1 MNEQDRL
8 DVLSRLPESL
18 RPLAAHVPA
27 RRVQLALDLVDRRL
41 NGLTVMSEAITRRH
55 NVSAILRSAE
65 AFGLHDAHLITD
77 TFNPSVGAAKGA
89 ERWLEITLHAR
100 ASECF
105 AALRAQGFRCYIAD
119 FTEDARSPDDVDV
132 STPLA
137 VLFGSE
143 LMGVSEEARALADGV
158 VMIPMRGLTQ
168 SLNVSAAASV
178 ILHRLSTRR
187 ALVPGAIGVHGE
199 ARERFLRRT
208 LEREHDRR
216 VAEQAWW
223 GTNDEGQV
231 EPAEES

>member
-55 NVSAILRSAE
+55 NMSAILRSAE

-105 AALRAQGFRCYIAD
+105 SALRAQGYRCYIAD

-178 ILHRLSTRR
+178 ILHRLATRR

-199 ARERFLRRT
+199 ARERFLRRI

-223 GTNDEGQV
+223 GTNDEGQG
-231 EPAEES
+231 EQAEEA